1 MDTVWLREALFSGH
15 TSNAIKLG
23 TVLACGWF
31 WMRVSGCS
39 VLYRGSSMD
48 TIEFGNILAV
58 AEVDVSEM
66 SPPDYV
72 QHDSNSTYFY
82 VVRRAN
88 GCGDQEYTLSAAVK
102 VSIDA
107 EGNLAEPQ
115 PNNIFGVRAKQVDG
129 NKVELV
135 WYYCSLEQ
143 EQEPTCFR
151 VYYDAG
157 TGQVDYE
164 NPITTLCYRGRKHY
178 SYQSD
183 SLGTGRYLFCI
194 RAEGANGAEGAS
206 AQVNI
211 ELDISSPDA
220 VDILDAAG
228 V

>member
-1 MDTVWLREALFSGH
+1 MDTVWLRGALFSGH
-15 TSNAIKLG
+15 ASDAIKLG
-23 TVLACGWF
+23 TVLTCGWF

-48 TIEFGNILAV
+48 TIEFENILAV
-58 AEVDVSEM
+58 AEVDASEM

-82 VVRRAN
+82 VIRRTN
-88 GCGDQEYTLSAAVK
+88 GCGNQEYTLSAAIK

-107 EGNLAEPQ
+107 WGNLAEPQ
-115 PNNIFGVRAKQVDG
+115 PNNIVGVRVKQVDG

-135 WYYCSLEQ
+135 WYYCPLEQ
-143 EQEPTCFR
+143 KQEPTCFR

-164 NPITTLCYRGRKHY
+164 NPIITLCYRGRKYY

-206 AQVNI
+206 SQVGI

>member
-1 MDTVWLREALFSGH
+1 MDTVWLRGALFSGH

-23 TVLACGWF
+23 TVLTCGWF

-39 VLYRGSSMD
+39 VLYRGRSMD
-48 TIEFGNILAV
+48 TIEFENILAV
-58 AEVDVSEM
+58 AEVDASEM

-82 VVRRAN
+82 VIRRAN
-88 GCGDQEYTLSAAVK
+88 SCGDQEYTLSAAVK

-107 EGNLAEPQ
+107 EGNLSEPQ
-115 PNNIFGVRAKQVDG
+115 PNNIFGVRVKQVDG
-129 NKVELV
+129 NKIELV
-135 WYYCSLEQ
+135 WYYCPLEQ
-143 EQEPTCFR
+143 KQEPTCFR

-157 TGQVDYE
+157 TGQVDHE
-164 NPITTLCYRGRKHY
+164 NPITTLCYRGRKYY

-194 RAEGANGAEGAS
+194 RAEGTNGAEGAS
-206 AQVNI
+206 AQVGI

-220 VDILDAAG
+220 VDILDAEG